1 MLDAP
6 LEVPPEITVTSSS
19 SSRPSSP
26 ALSIGGGGLVVD
38 WVFAQ
43 HELLQ
48 NTGYDIGKEIEE
60 KERQFEIKE
69 KLFET
74 RCYLLTSCMC

>member
-1 MLDAP
+1 MLSLDSSLEP
-6 LEVPPEITVTSSS
+6 LPEIMITSDTSRS
-19 SSRPSSP
+19 PSRPSSP
-26 ALSIGGGGLVVD
+26 NLGGGGAGMGLLD
-38 WVFAQ
+38 WGFAQ
-43 HELLQ
+43 RELLQ

-74 RCYLLTSCMC
+74 R